1 MTPPAAALTVQLSD
15 STGELEWLSKLS
27 SIFLSS
33 PNTSPLCEWSSAISR
48 RSFIRLTPT
57 AYRTGF
63 RVFGSL
69 FTTLSRAA
77 LIFRTPRAWP
87 LNSYVCRYSSN
98 VLIEMPFGRLLPRST
113 SFSAAPEPWGGVTRL
128 EQVSPPNRLPPGTV
142 LSGHTTYMAHQ
153 YARFPEPYAA
163 LVERRARPSQ
173 CAFHHA
179 ASRAGASSLAE
190 TKGRGTS
197 AGQAASAGQC
207 AENQA
212 MMASYFRAV
221 KDAPSF
227 SRSKNRQSPVA
238 SRATVD
244 ASRSV
249 AFANSRA
256 QVSR

>member
-63 RVFGSL
+63 RVFDSL

-179 ASRAGASSLAE
+179 ASLAGASSLAGSGGLSE
-190 TKGRGTS
+190 LARRAS
-197 AGQAASAGQC
+197 AASA
-207 AENQA
+207 
-212 MMASYFRAV
+212 S
-221 KDAPSF
+221 SW
-227 SRSKNRQSPVA
+227 
-238 SRATVD
+238 
-244 ASRSV
+244 SV
-249 AFANSRA
+249 ACPAATMAF
-256 QVSR
+256 Q